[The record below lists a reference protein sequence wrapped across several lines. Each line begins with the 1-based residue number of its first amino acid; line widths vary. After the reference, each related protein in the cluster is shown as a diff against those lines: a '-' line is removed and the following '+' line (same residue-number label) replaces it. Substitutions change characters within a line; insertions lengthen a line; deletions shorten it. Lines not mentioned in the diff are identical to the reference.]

1 MSAEALSP
9 PEVVERDGLILAL
22 GASTLNVV
30 RTLGDLTLFVGE
42 LCSWLMA
49 GWPRRGLLL
58 PCLYQVGVQSVP
70 VIFVTGGFIGM
81 VIAMQSYPQFRMMHM
96 ETNLGAVI
104 NVSLVKELGP
114 VLASIML
121 AGRVGCAMAAELGT
135 MRITEQMDALHALG
149 AHPVKH
155 LAVPRLVACLIM
167 VPLLNIVAD
176 TAGMFGGWLLT
187 TQVFGVHS
195 LHYWNHSDVYVGY
208 FELLSG
214 LVKSTI
220 FGGALAVIACHR
232 GFRCNPGAEGVGRAA
247 TEAFVYSFIAIL
259 GLDFLLGVIANHVYD
274 ILWPGWMRMV

>member
-1 MSAEALSP
+1 MSVEAVSP
-9 PEVVERDGLILAL
+9 PEVLERDGLIQSL
-22 GASTLNVV
+22 GAFTLDVI
-30 RTLGDLTLFVGE
+30 RTLGDMALFMGE
-42 LCSWLMA
+42 LFSWLVFSR
-49 GWPRRGLLL
+49 PRKGLLL

-135 MRITEQMDALHALG
+135 MKITEQMDALHALG
-149 AHPVKH
+149 AHPVQH

-176 TAGMFGGWLLT
+176 AAGMCGGWFLT

-195 LHYWNHSDVYVGY
+195 LHYWNHSDLYVGY
-208 FELLSG
+208 FELISG

-220 FGGALAVIACHR
+220 FGCALAVIACHR
-232 GFRCNPGAEGVGRAA
+232 GFRCKAGAEGVGRAA

-259 GLDFLLGVIANHVYD
+259 GLDFLLGVAANHIYD
-274 ILWPGWMRMV
+274 ILWPGWMRMA

>member
-1 MSAEALSP
+1 MSAEAVP
-9 PEVVERDGLILAL
+9 TQEIIERDGPIVSL
-22 GASTLNVV
+22 GALTLNII
-30 RTLGDLTLFVGE
+30 RTLGDMTLFVGE
-42 LCSWLMA
+42 LFSWVVTS
-49 GWPRRGLLL
+49 WPRRGLLL

-149 AHPVKH
+149 AHPVQH
-155 LAVPRLVACLIM
+155 LAVPRFIACLIM

-176 TAGMFGGWLLT
+176 TAGMCGGWFLT

-214 LVKSTI
+214 LVKSVI

-232 GFRCNPGAEGVGRAA
+232 GFRCHPGAEGVGRAA

-259 GLDFLLGVIANHVYD
+259 GLDFVLGVVANHIYD
-274 ILWPGWMRMV
+274 ILWPGWMRMA